1 MSDFHAQRHGGI
13 HVAKFSLQMP
23 CFSEFI
29 RIFAPRMCCKESR
42 PFLLPLHTCTC
53 STLIG
58 NEADALLSCTLES
71 GKFIIE
77 QDGVRRFTYIRGL
90 VVSLSFLC
98 GNPEPECK
106 DVGYAGPRSLYP
118 YSITKRQHEY
128 TPSMFVVGQH
138 WYTAIFTNLTGVLK
152 KTETKWRSV
161 KTATSIYVFFCKLP
175 HSYLC
180 SKNAKI

>member
-1 MSDFHAQRHGGI
+1 MSDFHAQRHDCLPLE
-13 HVAKFSLQMP
+13 KFSLQMQRI
-23 CFSEFI
+23 SDFI
-29 RIFAPRMCCKESR
+29 RIFAPRTCCVVTR
-42 PFLLPLHTCTC
+42 LFLLPLHTCTC

-118 YSITKRQHEY
+118 YIFSERQHEY
-128 TPSMFVVGQH
+128 THQC
-138 WYTAIFTNLTGVLK
+138 L
-152 KTETKWRSV
+152 
-161 KTATSIYVFFCKLP
+161 
-175 HSYLC
+175 
-180 SKNAKI
+180 SKINIDTRPFLLI